1 MSAPAVLFWKRFV
14 RKPSGVI
21 GGVICLFIA
30 FVALSAPLLTIYD
43 PIQQKLEDSKQTP
56 SAEHLMGTDDVGRDI
71 FSRVAHGARIT
82 LSVGF
87 IAVGIALALGTPL
100 ALLSVWG
107 GKRMDLFVSGFID
120 VFLAFPSLVLA
131 LAIVTILGQNL
142 TNAMVAIGIVYM
154 PRIARVLRGAAISEI
169 GRDYVAAARSL
180 SCSTPRILLRHVL
193 PNCLPALMVTS
204 TLYLASAILEA
215 AALSFLGLG
224 AEPPAPEWGRMLY
237 DGRQFLLQAPYMT
250 WFPGMAIFITVLG
263 INLLGDAVNDTLGGR

>member
-1 MSAPAVLFWKRFV
+1 MSAPSVLFWKRFI
-14 RKPSGVI
+14 RKPSGVL
-21 GGVICLFIA
+21 GGLICLFIA
-30 FVALSAPLLTIYD
+30 FIALAAPMLTAYD
-43 PIQQKLEDSKQTP
+43 PIQQKLEDSKQAP
-56 SAEHLMGTDDVGRDI
+56 STVHIMGTDDLGRDI

-154 PRIARVLRGAAISEI
+154 PRIARVLRSAALSEI

-224 AEPPAPEWGRMLY
+224 AEPPHPEWGRMLY
-237 DGRQFLLQAPYMT
+237 DGRDFLMQAPYMT

>member
-14 RKPSGVI
+14 NKSSGVI
-21 GGVICLFIA
+21 GGVICLFVIG
-30 FVALSAPLLTIYD
+30 VALSAPLLTIYD
-43 PIQQKLEDSKQTP
+43 PIQQKLEDRKQPP
-56 SAEHLMGTDDVGRDI
+56 SSTHIMGTDDVGRDI
-71 FSRVAHGARIT
+71 FSRVAHGARVT

-87 IAVGIALALGTPL
+87 IAVGIALTLGAPL

-107 GKRMDLFVSGFID
+107 GKRMDLFVTGFID
-120 VFLAFPSLVLA
+120 VFLAFPSLILA

-154 PRIARVLRGAAISEI
+154 PRIARVLRAAALSEI

-193 PNCLPALMVTS
+193 PNCLPALLVTS

-224 AEPPAPEWGRMLY
+224 AEPPTPEWGRMLY
-237 DGRQFLLQAPYMT
+237 DGREFLLQSPYMT
-250 WFPGMAIFITVLG
+250 WFPGLAIFITVLG